1 MTEGLQSL
9 FEARPR
15 RRGLRLNELHVSGM
29 AVVAI
34 TVFYLAV
41 VGLMGVPAAGEFFGH
56 SLGVMGFGLML
67 ATETLYTLRKRSLRR
82 SWGRMSDWL
91 RFHIFTGIVGPYLVL
106 LHSAWSFNGLA
117 GLVLLLTALVVA
129 SGFFGRYIYT
139 AVPRTADG
147 VMVEEAELKAQIT
160 RADTQFKRHASETRN
175 IRLPADSPSGSG
187 LRPLLTRA
195 IADVAYDIRR
205 AWARRHLAP
214 ALKLQAAELDA
225 LVRRRRELQRQIR
238 FMQTARRMLAL
249 WHTVHIPI
257 GIALFIMAFFHI
269 GAAIYYATLLK

>member
-1 MTEGLQSL
+1 MTQSV
-9 FEARPR
+9 ESMVSPRARR
-15 RRGLRLNELHVSGM
+15 SGFKFNELHVSVL

-34 TVFYLAV
+34 TLFYLAV
-41 VGLMGVPAAGEFFGH
+41 VALLGVPAAGEFFGH
-56 SLGVMGFGLML
+56 SLGVMGFTLML

-117 GLVLLLTALVVA
+117 GMVLLLTALVVA

-147 VMVEEAELKAQIT
+147 VMLEESDLRTQIEQAETAYRRQLIA
-160 RADTQFKRHASETRN
+160 ADLR
-175 IRLPADSPSGSG
+175 RLPGDPKVSTGIWG
-187 LRPLLTRA
+187 LLTRGISDLA
-195 IADVAYDIRR
+195 FDIQR
-205 AWARRHLAP
+205 AWARRGLTP
-214 ALKLQAAELDA
+214 ELQRQAADLDA
-225 LVRRRRELQRQIR
+225 LVRRRRDLQRQIR
-238 FMQTARRMLAL
+238 FLKTARQVLAM

-269 GAAIYYATLLK
+269 GAAIYYATLLN